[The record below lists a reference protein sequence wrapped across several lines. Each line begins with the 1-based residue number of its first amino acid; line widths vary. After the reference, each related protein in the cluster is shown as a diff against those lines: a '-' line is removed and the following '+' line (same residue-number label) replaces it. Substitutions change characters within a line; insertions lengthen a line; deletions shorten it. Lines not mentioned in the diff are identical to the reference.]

1 MQRAARGSPLYREC
15 PPALLCVNSRGK
27 REPWVTDR
35 AQAGAWWELSEHRG
49 GFCLSPSHSSPSLSP
64 STSLLPSFISFFF
77 KFYFSFF
84 FFYFSPPFF
93 ETEPRSGVRQS
104 APGLPSPGEPC
115 VPSGRGSPEGAQAPW
130 CLGLPPEMP
139 ARLLGSTLHHQPQ
152 SHSARGGV
160 TLGAGLGTLR

>member
-77 KFYFSFF
+77 KFSFSFF
-84 FFYFSPPFF
+84 FIFL
-93 ETEPRSGVRQS
+93 
-104 APGLPSPGEPC
+104 LPSLKQSPGVE
-115 VPSGRGSPEGAQAPW
+115 SGSQPRD
-130 CLGLPPEMP
+130 CL
-139 ARLLGSTLHHQPQ
+139 LLGSPVCLLAGAHLRVHRHPGASAYPQ
-152 SHSARGGV
+152 KCPPASWGALCTTSHSHTVPVGGSPWGRGWEP
-160 TLGAGLGTLR
+160 